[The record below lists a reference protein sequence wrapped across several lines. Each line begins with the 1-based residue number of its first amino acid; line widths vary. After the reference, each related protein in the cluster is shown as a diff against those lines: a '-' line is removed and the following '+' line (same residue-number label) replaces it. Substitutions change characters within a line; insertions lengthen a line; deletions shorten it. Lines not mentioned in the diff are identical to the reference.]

1 MGILNGRADRVFSE
15 PILACLLI
23 FFMGLVLAIAITP
36 STESDFPDFKSHGQL
51 KEIEYFGGFAI
62 A

>member
-1 MGILNGRADRVFSE
+1 MGILNGRAGRVFSE

-51 KEIEYFGGFAI
+51 K
-62 A
+62 